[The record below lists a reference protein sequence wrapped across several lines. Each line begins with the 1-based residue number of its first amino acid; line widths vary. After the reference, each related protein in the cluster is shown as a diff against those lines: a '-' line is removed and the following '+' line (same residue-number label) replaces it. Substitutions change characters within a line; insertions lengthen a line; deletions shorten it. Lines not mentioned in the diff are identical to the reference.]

1 MDKIEWIAPCHFG
14 LESVLK
20 REVEQLGYEIVQVE
34 DGRVTF
40 RGKSRGCLQ
49 GKHILRTAER
59 VLMKVG
65 SFQAKTF
72 DELFEKTK
80 ELPWKI
86 TYRKTESSGWQK
98 RHR

>member
-40 RGKSRGCLQ
+40 RGGCLQ
-49 GKHILRTAER
+49 GKHIFADC
-59 VLMKVG
+59 G
-65 SFQAKTF
+65 ACI
-72 DELFEKTK
+72 DESRQF
-80 ELPWKI
+80 
-86 TYRKTESSGWQK
+86 SGK
-98 RHR
+98 DI

>member
-40 RGKSRGCLQ
+40 RGGAEAVCRANIFFVDCGACIDESRQ
-49 GKHILRTAER
+49 FSGKDI
-59 VLMKVG
+59 
-65 SFQAKTF
+65 
-72 DELFEKTK
+72 
-80 ELPWKI
+80 
-86 TYRKTESSGWQK
+86 
-98 RHR
+98 